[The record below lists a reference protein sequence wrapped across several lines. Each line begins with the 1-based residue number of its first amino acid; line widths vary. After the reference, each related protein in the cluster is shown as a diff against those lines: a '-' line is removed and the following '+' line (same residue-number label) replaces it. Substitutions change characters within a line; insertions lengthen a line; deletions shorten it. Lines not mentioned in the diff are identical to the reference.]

1 MFPACFLVL
10 VLLGVDTTSGFH
22 TSTSRSR
29 HLGCLAKRK
38 TGPSSGSSPKG
49 FKPVATTP
57 PLPKVDNISPDPA
70 LLDLVPE
77 NQQSESRNDD
87 ELTTYQVDGRSKKET
102 AAKALMAKANE
113 TDVDEQIK
121 KSKMFQSITDRRLSE
136 LDEKIRKLKEEEALI
151 ASDPSVGAV
160 PELVANRM
168 IRRIGFF
175 FGIPVFGGLSLFIA
189 AIIASKKYDT
199 VIPPY
204 VMAYATQIPFV
215 VGLAGIT
222 YAILSSSW
230 DEQPGS
236 LLGVQEFKTNFGRI
250 KEGLSRT
257 RSTAELRDEI
267 DNEKKRLG
275 RR

>member
-1 MFPACFLVL
+1 MFGGISF
-10 VLLGVDTTSGFH
+10 VLLLIGIDSALGFRGVAP
-22 TSTSRSR
+22 RSR
-29 HLGCLAKRK
+29 HGSVCQAKK
-38 TGPSSGSSPKG
+38 KSGSTSSKG
-49 FKPVATTP
+49 FKPVAPAPPVPTVLDTP
-57 PLPKVDNISPDPA
+57 QDSG
-70 LLDLVPE
+70 LLDLVPGTGSSTSINVE
-77 NQQSESRNDD
+77 GSSNVES
-87 ELTTYQVDGRSKKET
+87 SKGFGKRE
-102 AAKALMAKANE
+102 AAAMALRASANE

-121 KSKMFQSITDRRLSE
+121 KSKMYQTISARRLSE
-136 LDEKIRKLKEEEALI
+136 LDDKIRKLKEEEALI

-175 FGIPVFGGLSLFIA
+175 FGVPVFGGLCIFVA
-189 AIIASKKYDT
+189 AVFVSKKYDI

-230 DEQPGS
+230 DDQPGW
-236 LLGVQEFKTNFGRI
+236 LLGLQEFKTNFGRI

-267 DNEKKRLG
+267 ENEKQRLG

>member
-1 MFPACFLVL
+1 M
-10 VLLGVDTTSGFH
+10 
-22 TSTSRSR
+22 
-29 HLGCLAKRK
+29 
-38 TGPSSGSSPKG
+38 
-49 FKPVATTP
+49 
-57 PLPKVDNISPDPA
+57 A
-70 LLDLVPE
+70 LRA
-77 NQQSESRNDD
+77 S
-87 ELTTYQVDGRSKKET
+87 
-102 AAKALMAKANE
+102 ANE

-121 KSKMFQSITDRRLSE
+121 KSRMYQSITARRLSE
-136 LDEKIRKLKEEEALI
+136 LDDKIRKLKEEEALI

-175 FGIPVFGGLSLFIA
+175 FGIPVFGGLCIFVA
-189 AIIASKKYDT
+189 AVFASKQYDI

-230 DEQPGS
+230 DDQPGS
-236 LLGVQEFKTNFGRI
+236 LLGFQEFKTNFGRI

-267 DNEKKRLG
+267 ENEKKRLG